1 MAGKRKPVTTS
12 PPIVFVQRGH
22 TFYFP
27 TVLAQAIRRCVSSRI
42 HVISD
47 IAPASYLPA
56 RLATNC
62 VWVPVASLDAS
73 ADDFRNH
80 YVHLSVNRPWLEQLC
95 FERWFMIRELARREG
110 FPSVL
115 HLDSDILVE
124 ADVGPHLTRR
134 HGASVMFSRRMGPH
148 IAYFKDVAYLERLC
162 GDILD
167 TYRSSDGVADLRRA
181 YQAILDRGHMGAISD
196 MFFFERLV
204 VAAGAAYGD
213 TFDVVDGE
221 FFDHSMGMSEGYR
234 SRLGTKVVRH
244 RGGEAFCQ
252 RLDSGEWVRVLA
264 LHFQGITKIWMGW
277 HADVRALSDVMRS
290 ARLWCWGAFSYAG
303 RAHRY
308 VMRKWIVLWRR
319 WNARKAT

>member
-1 MAGKRKPVTTS
+1 VTTLL
-12 PPIVFVQRGH
+12 PIVFVQRGR

-27 TVLAQAIRRCVSSRI
+27 TVLVQAIRRCTSSRV

-47 IAPASYLPA
+47 VAPASYLPE
-56 RLATNC
+56 RLASRC
-62 VWVPVASLDAS
+62 VWVPVSSVDAS
-73 ADDFRNH
+73 ADEFRRN

-110 FPSVL
+110 FPAVL
-115 HLDSDILVE
+115 HLDSDVLVE
-124 ADVGPHLTRR
+124 SDVGRHLAQRT
-134 HGASVMFSRRMGPH
+134 GPAVMFSRRMGPH
-148 IAYFKDVAYLERLC
+148 VAYFKNVAYLERLC
-162 GDILD
+162 DDILD
-167 TYRSSDGVADLRRA
+167 TYRSSDGVTELRRA

-204 VAAGAAYGD
+204 ISAGPAYGD

-234 SRLGTKVVRH
+234 ARLGTKVVRH
-244 RGGEAFCQ
+244 RGDEAFCE
-252 RLDSGEWVRVLA
+252 RLDSREQVRVLA

-277 HADVRALSDVMRS
+277 HADVRTPADLMRS
-290 ARLWCWGAFSYAG
+290 ARLWFWGGVSYAG

-308 VMRKWIVLWRR
+308 LMRKWIVLWRR
-319 WNARKAT
+319 WNASAAG